1 MATPNPDK
9 YYLKTLHEEIDLF
22 DRKLAHMLK
31 YDSFATD
38 AERVSATNKLN
49 SKRELLVKA
58 ARQLANDGI
67 EYKPSDLPR
76 SFRTG
81 EPLAVAP
88 ETAVP
93 TAPELPAE
101 KAAILKTGASARQ
114 FPSPFAGT
122 VLDGASTIL
131 AYKRGR
137 LKEAASPA

>member
-9 YYLKTLHEEIDLF
+9 YYLKTLHDEIDLY
-22 DRKLAHMLK
+22 DRKLAHMQK
-31 YDSFATD
+31 YDSFATE
-38 AERVSATNKLN
+38 AERLSATNKLN

-81 EPLAVAP
+81 ETPAVETKPAAAP
-88 ETAVP
+88 EQ
-93 TAPELPAE
+93 PEQKPVVA
-101 KAAILKTGASARQ
+101 KAGMPVRQ

-122 VLDGASTIL
+122 VLDGEGTIM

-137 LKEAASPA
+137 LKEVANQA